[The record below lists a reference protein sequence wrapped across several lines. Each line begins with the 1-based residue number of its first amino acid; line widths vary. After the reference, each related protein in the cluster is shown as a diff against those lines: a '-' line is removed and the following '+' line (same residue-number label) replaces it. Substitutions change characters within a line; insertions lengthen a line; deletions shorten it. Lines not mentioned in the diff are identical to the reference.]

1 MSSTDTVLVT
11 GGTGLIGEA
20 IVDAFVEAGH
30 DVVVTS
36 RDYDRATEFV
46 GQKKTDSEHDRYIPL
61 ELDLGE
67 EASITNAVETLT
79 ATDQLP
85 SILVANASARDA
97 LGPDFSQLSHAEFAH
112 LFKVDIA
119 GQVLLSRF
127 LYENVSA
134 DDGLRSVTFLS
145 SIYGSQGVDQQ
156 IYTEDMSPTPVH
168 YTAVKA
174 AVHGVIRTLASRW
187 SPHTRVNSIVAGGV
201 RTDERQDPEFVNKYE
216 DKTMLERMAEPS
228 EIADAVKYISS
239 ERASY
244 ITAQSIVVDGG
255 YSSW

>member
-1 MSSTDTVLVT
+1 MGSTDTVLVT

-36 RDYDRATEFV
+36 RDYDHATEFV
-46 GQKKTDSEHDRYIPL
+46 RQKNADCENERYLPL
-61 ELDLGE
+61 ELDLKE
-67 EASITNAVETLT
+67 ETSIATAVKTLAETN
-79 ATDQLP
+79 QLP
-85 SILVANASARDA
+85 SVLVANASARDA
-97 LGPDFSQLSHAEFAH
+97 LGPDFSQLSHLEFAH

-119 GQVLLSRF
+119 GHVLLSRF
-127 LYENVSA
+127 LHENISTG
-134 DDGLRSVTFLS
+134 DDLRSVTFLS
-145 SIYGSQGVDQQ
+145 SIYGDQGVDQR
-156 IYTEDMSPTPVH
+156 IYTDDMSPTPVH
-168 YTAVKA
+168 YAAVKA
-174 AVHGVIRTLASRW
+174 AVRGVVQTLASRW
-187 SPHTRVNSIVAGGV
+187 SPHTRVNSVVAGGV
-201 RTDERQDPEFVNKYE
+201 RSAERQDSEFVNRYE
-216 DKTMLERMAEPS
+216 DKTMLKRMARPS